1 MIICL
6 CVCVLS
12 TRNQMTIKEAYESAA
27 TEKLAGVKEYTTDIT
42 HQLASQFHVTEAS
55 YSSARLVQTSNGAT
69 LTVAYSTVR

>member
-6 CVCVLS
+6 CVCVLW

-55 YSSARLVQTSNGAT
+55 IRGTVVLYASANVERSD
-69 LTVAYSTVR
+69 LT